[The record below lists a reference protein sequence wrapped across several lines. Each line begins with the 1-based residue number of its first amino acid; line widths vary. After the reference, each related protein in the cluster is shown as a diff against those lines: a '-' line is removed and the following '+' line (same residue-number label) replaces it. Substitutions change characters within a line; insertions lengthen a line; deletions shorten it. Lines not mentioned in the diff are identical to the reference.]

1 MVVFPTVVVSSGCDD
16 CVIWTVFSTGV
27 VGFQGMVV
35 GFHFETGV
43 VMFQTGVV
51 VLQTDLLC
59 FRLV

>member
-16 CVIWTVFSTGV
+16 CVIWTVFSTL